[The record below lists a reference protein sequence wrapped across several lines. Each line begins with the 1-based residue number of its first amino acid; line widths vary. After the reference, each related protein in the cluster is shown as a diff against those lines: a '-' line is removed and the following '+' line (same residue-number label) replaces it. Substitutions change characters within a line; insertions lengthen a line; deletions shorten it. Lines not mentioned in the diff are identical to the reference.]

1 MTQIIGA
8 GGGGGGSGRGKGG
21 GGAQGAYTPKTQ
33 PDTLDSIQYAEILDL
48 IGEGEIEG
56 FPSTQGYIRGTAV
69 YDTAMLKDIYFD
81 NTPILNPQANPAAPQ
96 TSDYNFQNLE
106 LYPRYGTQGQAYI
119 PLAYTVQNETAVG
132 VKVQQGTPVT
142 RTISNVTVNAV
153 RVTVTIPALQIITD
167 KGDVE
172 GNTIGLEIWV
182 SYNNSAYT
190 KVVADVIAGRT
201 ADAYQREYRIN
212 FTQSGPYS
220 IRIYRAAADF
230 NDPKIQ
236 GDLFWTSYTE
246 IIYARLTYPNSALM
260 GIRIDAHQFNNIP
273 QRTYKIRGLK
283 IRIPNNGTVNQ
294 TTGAISYAGFWGG
307 TFAAAQWTSD
317 PAWCLWDLLTSTR
330 YGTGNY
336 LDTTKLDKWSFYA
349 ASVYASQLVPN
360 GLGGTEPR
368 FSCNVNIQTQDEAYK
383 VINQLASVFRAMPY
397 WSAGSVTISQD
408 RPTDASYLFT
418 SSNVTEEGF
427 TYSGSSL
434 KTRHTVAIVKYFD
447 MDSRDTGFEVVED
460 QKAIDKYGVI
470 KTEIDAFACT
480 SRGQARR
487 LGEWLL
493 YSEQYETETLT
504 FTTGMDAGA
513 VVRPGQI
520 IEIADP
526 VRAGERCGG
535 RIVSATASQVI
546 VDSISDIRFAGLN
559 KTLSVVLPNGTV
571 ETKTIS
577 SYSGTT
583 FNLASS
589 FSQAPSTG
597 SVWIYQDSS
606 VETQE
611 FRIVSVEE
619 QDDCTYVISA
629 LSYNASKYNY
639 IERDVPLTTRDV
651 TNLNEPPPAP
661 QSLRAEELLYENNGQ
676 VLSKII
682 VGWTVSNLAAS
693 YKIRYRL
700 GSGNWI
706 TSTTV
711 SPDYEIINSAVGEYT
726 IEVAS
731 ANVGGK
737 SSAYTSLVFNAIGK
751 TAPPATIPD
760 LFIAPVDSKSAEL
773 YWPQSED
780 IDVRIGGQIR
790 IRHTSITDGT
800 ASWGKSNDIVPA
812 VAGSSTRKIVPLLEG
827 TYYIRAVDS
836 LGNES
841 AGTASV
847 VVDLPEPQDTFL
859 VQEYREED
867 NLPPFNGTTTNMYYN
882 TDEGGLILTSN
893 GLIDDMATN
902 GNWDGLTFID
912 YIGGAVAEG
921 SYVFSETL
929 DLGATYDVDI
939 QTILKTRTFESN
951 NLWDDR
957 GVEIDLWDSIDGD
970 DLGSANCAL
979 YVRTTPDNPSGTP
992 TWGTWQPFVNNT
1004 TRGRGLQ
1011 FKLVAESA
1019 DPAQNV
1025 IVEQL
1030 GVITKLQRRTEQQ
1043 RNINSGASAYAV
1055 TFPTAFYGS
1064 PSIGITAQDMATGDY
1079 FTISSVSRTG
1089 FTVTFR
1095 NNSGS
1100 IVSKTF
1106 DYQAVGHGRQIV

>member
-8 GGGGGGSGRGKGG
+8 GGGGGGGGKGG

-56 FPSTQGYIRGTAV
+56 FPSTQGYTRGTAA
-69 YDTAMLKDIYFD
+69 YDAAMLKDIYFD

-106 LYPRYGTQGQAYI
+106 LYPRYGTQGQDYI

-142 RTISNVTVNAV
+142 RTISDVTVNAV
-153 RVTVTIPALQIITD
+153 RVTITIPALQIITD

-182 SYNNSAYT
+182 SYNSGAYT
-190 KVVADVIAGRT
+190 KVVTDVIAGRT

-212 FTQSGPYS
+212 FTQAGPYS
-220 IRIYRAAADF
+220 IRVYRAAADF

-246 IIYARLTYPNSALM
+246 IIYARLRYPNSALM

-273 QRTYKIRGLK
+273 QRTYKVRGLK
-283 IRIPNNGTVNQ
+283 VRIPNNGTVNQ
-294 TTGAISYAGFWGG
+294 TTGAISYAGVWGG

-349 ASVYASQLVPN
+349 ASVYASESVPN

-397 WSAGSVTISQD
+397 WSAGAVTISQD

-434 KTRHTVAIVKYFD
+434 KTRHTVAVVKYFD

-460 QKAIDKYGVI
+460 QEAIRKYGVI

-504 FTTGMDAGA
+504 FKAGMDAGA

-520 IEIADP
+520 IEVADP

-535 RIVSATASQVI
+535 RIVSATAGQVI
-546 VDSISDIRFAGLN
+546 VDSVSNIRFAGLN

-589 FSQAPSTG
+589 FSQAPSPG
-597 SVWIYQDSS
+597 SVWIYQDAS
-606 VETQE
+606 VETQQ
-611 FRIVSVEE
+611 FRVISVEE
-619 QDDCTYVISA
+619 QDDSTYAISA

-682 VGWTVSNLAAS
+682 VGWAASNLAAS
-693 YKIRYRL
+693 YKVRYRL
-700 GSGNWI
+700 GAGNWV
-706 TSTTV
+706 TDTTV

-731 ANVGGK
+731 ANAGGK
-737 SSAYTSLVFNAIGK
+737 SSAYTPLVFNAIGK

-859 VQEYREED
+859 VQEYREDD
-867 NLPPFNGTTTNMYYN
+867 NSPPFNGTATDMYYS
-882 TDEGGLILTSN
+882 TDESGLILTSS
-893 GLIDDMATN
+893 GLIDDMATD
-902 GNWDGLTFID
+902 GNWDGLSFID

-939 QTILKTRTFESN
+939 QTILKTRAFESN

-957 GVEIDLWDSIDGD
+957 GAEIDLWDSIDGD

-1011 FKLVAESA
+1011 FKLVATSA

-1043 RNINSGASAYAV
+1043 RNISSGASAYAV

-1064 PSIGITAQDMATGDY
+1064 PSVGITAQDMATGDY

-1095 NNSGS
+1095 NSGGS
-1100 IVSKTF
+1100 MVSKTF
-1106 DYQAVGHGRQIV
+1106 DYQAVGHGRQIA